1 MSEEALHFDEAI
13 NPYGCSPHV
22 VEAMVAF
29 SRSQDYRFYGEE
41 ATGESLRADLAAHF
55 GLAPDNFIIYNGAG
69 EAVAWIYIARLLLER
84 GTLITP
90 YPSYERFTEGAKIF
104 TDRVVEIPLRP
115 EDWSLPVDQMI
126 EEGRSRKATI
136 GLISNPNNP
145 GGNLL
150 VDAKAL
156 DALLDGLPD
165 CLWIIDEAF
174 ADYTGVTFVPWV
186 AERRNLVVLR
196 TFSKAYGLAG
206 LRVGYAAAHSAVAEK
221 LARFRIPWGVDAMAL
236 VAARAALADQA
247 WLKEIVA
254 RIHAD
259 CRAFQAAIAGLPS
272 FVPRP
277 GEANFF
283 LVRMEGIDPTRVHA
297 HLASHRVRVRARPD
311 MPEYI
316 RVTAMTP
323 ELNNR
328 FVDILS
334 LL

>member
-1 MSEEALHFDEAI
+1 MSDEALHFDEAI
-13 NPYGCSPHV
+13 NPYGCSPRA

-29 SRSQDYRFYGEE
+29 ARSQEYRFYGEE
-41 ATGESLRADLAAHF
+41 ATGESLRADLALHF
-55 GLAPDNFIIYNGAG
+55 GLSPDNFVVYNGAG
-69 EAVAWIYIARLLLER
+69 EAVAWIYIARLLLQR

-104 TDRVVEIPLRP
+104 TDRVIEIPLTP
-115 EDWSLPVDQMI
+115 EDWSIPVDQMI
-126 EEGRSRKATI
+126 EEGRRRQATI

-150 VDAKAL
+150 VDATTL

-206 LRVGYAAAHSAVAEK
+206 LRVGYAAAHVAVGEQ
-221 LARFRIPWGVDAMAL
+221 LARFRIPWGVDSMAL
-236 VAARAALADQA
+236 VAARAALADQVY
-247 WLKEIVA
+247 LQEVVA

-259 CRAFQAAIAGLPS
+259 CRAFQAAIVRVPH

-277 GEANFF
+277 GKANFF
-283 LVRMEGIDPTRVHA
+283 LVRLDGIDPARVNA
-297 HLASHRVRVRARPD
+297 HLTSHGVRVRTRPD
-311 MPEYI
+311 MPEYV
-316 RVTAMTP
+316 RVTSMTP
-323 ELNNR
+323 DLNNR

>member
-1 MSEEALHFDEAI
+1 MSAEILHFDEAI
-13 NPYGCSPHV
+13 NPYGCSPRA

-29 SRSQDYRFYGEE
+29 SRSQEYRFYGEE

-55 GLAPDNFIIYNGAG
+55 TLSPDNFIVYNGAG
-69 EAVAWIYIARLLLER
+69 EAVAWIYIAQLLLQR

-90 YPSYERFTEGAKIF
+90 YPSYERFTEGARIF
-104 TDRVVEIPLRP
+104 TDRVIETPLARG
-115 EDWSLPVDQMI
+115 DWSLPVDRMLA
-126 EEGRSRKATI
+126 EGRDRGATL

-145 GGNLL
+145 TGNVL
-150 VDAKAL
+150 VDERAL
-156 DALLDGLPD
+156 DALLDGLPK

-186 AERRNLVVLR
+186 AERRNLIVLR

-206 LRVGYAAAHSAVAEK
+206 LRVGYAAMHLALAEK
-221 LARFRIPWGVDAMAL
+221 LSRYRIPWGVDGMAL

-247 WLKEIVA
+247 YLRESVA

-259 CRAFQAAIAGLPS
+259 TRAFQGAIAQ
-272 FVPRP
+272 VPRFTPVP
-277 GEANFF
+277 GRANFF
-283 LVRMEGIDPTRVHA
+283 LVKMEGFDPARLHA
-297 HLASHRVRVRARPD
+297 HLQAHGTRVRSRPD

-323 ELNNR
+323 DLNNR